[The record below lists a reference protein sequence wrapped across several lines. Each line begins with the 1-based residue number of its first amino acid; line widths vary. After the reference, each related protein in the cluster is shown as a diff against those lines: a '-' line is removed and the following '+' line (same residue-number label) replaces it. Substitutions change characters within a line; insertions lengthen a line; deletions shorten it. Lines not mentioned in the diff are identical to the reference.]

1 MSRHARIQSGT
12 GIYHIM
18 LRGVNRQEIFFDD
31 EDRIKFIQI
40 LTQQLSPKDDLG
52 FPLPARCVIYAYC
65 LMPNHVH
72 LLIRESSEMI
82 SETMKRIAQTYA
94 QYFNWRHQRIGHL
107 FQERFR
113 SEPVNDMEYFITL
126 IRYIHQ
132 NPIAGGLSKTAADY
146 PWSSWHEY
154 ISQPSN
160 CPNICNTSHVFK
172 RITLKDL
179 IELVNQ
185 PMAKASKILDIDTV
199 GKRTDE
205 EVRDFL
211 SQNFPQF
218 SISNLTN
225 VGRYQQEQVISMAI
239 EYGAGLR
246 QIVRITGIPYGIVR
260 QIK

>member
-12 GIYHIM
+12 GIYHTM
-18 LRGVNRQEIFFDD
+18 LRGVNRQEIFLNDD
-31 EDRIKFIQI
+31 DRLKFIQI
-40 LTQQLSPKDDLG
+40 LTQQLSPKDELG

-65 LMPNHVH
+65 LKPNHVH

-94 QYFNWRHQRIGHL
+94 QYFNWKHQRIGHL

-113 SEPVNDMEYFITL
+113 SEPVNNMEYFVTL

-132 NPIAGGLSKTAADY
+132 NPIAGGLTKTVADY
-146 PWSSWHEY
+146 IWSSWHEY
-154 ISQPSN
+154 ISQLSI
-160 CPNICNTSHVFK
+160 CPKICNTSHVYK
-172 RITLKDL
+172 RISLEDL
-179 IELVNQ
+179 IELVNE
-185 PMAKASKILDIDTV
+185 PMAKALKILDIDTV
-199 GKRTDE
+199 GKRTDD

-211 SQNFPQF
+211 SYSFPQL
-218 SISNLTN
+218 SLSNLMDLE
-225 VGRYQQEQVISMAI
+225 RSQQEQLISMAL

-260 QIK
+260 TIK

>member
-12 GIYHIM
+12 GIYHTM
-18 LRGVNRQEIFFDD
+18 LRGVNRQEIFMNDD
-31 EDRIKFIQI
+31 DRIKFIQI
-40 LTQQLSPKDDLG
+40 LTQQVSPKDDLG
-52 FPLPARCVIYAYC
+52 LPLPARCTIYAYC

-72 LLIRESSEMI
+72 LLMRESSEAI
-82 SETMKRIAQTYA
+82 GETMKRIAQTYA
-94 QYFNWRHQRIGHL
+94 HYFNWRHQRIGHL

-132 NPIAGGLSKTAADY
+132 NPIAGGLSKTVADY

-154 ISQPSN
+154 ISQTSN
-160 CPNICNTSHVFK
+160 CPKICNTSHVFK
-172 RITLKDL
+172 RITLEDL
-179 IELVNQ
+179 IELVNE

-211 SQNFPQF
+211 SHIFPQL

-225 VGRYQQEQVISMAI
+225 VERYQQKQVISMAI